1 MAKKKY
7 CILGESLK
15 HTMSPPIHQR
25 LFELKNR
32 QFDYEIVEV
41 TPDALEKN
49 SKYLNS
55 LSGYNVTIPH
65 KISIINYLD
74 NLDETAKRYGAV
86 NCVDNKNG
94 VLTGYNTDV
103 DGFLRSL
110 SSAGGKLDGKTLLLG
125 SGGVGRMMGI
135 EACRHGSDLTIAVLE
150 KMFPEAERVKSDI
163 LIQVPDAKVEIT
175 TFDKITGHYD
185 LLINATPV
193 GMFPTINACVVS
205 DEVIKNVGFVFDA
218 IYNPKTTLLM
228 KKADMYGVKNI
239 GGMAMLVW
247 QAVSAHEI
255 WDSDSYTDEQVQHI
269 IDEMQILVERDF
281 K

>member
-1 MAKKKY
+1 MAKKY

-15 HTMSPPIHQR
+15 HTMSPPIHER
-25 LFELKNR
+25 LFQLKNKVV
-32 QFDYEIVEV
+32 DYEIVEV
-41 TPDALEKN
+41 TPENLEKESAN
-49 SKYLNS
+49 INAFC
-55 LSGYNVTIPH
+55 GYNVTIPH
-65 KISIINYLD
+65 KIGIIKYL
-74 NLDETAKRYGAV
+74 NRLDETAKRYGAV
-86 NCVDNKNG
+86 NCVDNKDG

-110 SSAGGKLDGKTLLLG
+110 KSARGKLDGNTLLLG

-135 EACRHGSDLTIAVLE
+135 EACRHGSALTIAVLE
-150 KMFPEAERVKSDI
+150 NMIPEAQKVKDDI
-163 LIQVPDAKVEIT
+163 LIQAPKAEVEIV
-175 TFDKITGHYD
+175 TFEEISGKYD

-193 GMFPTINACVVS
+193 GMYPKTNACVVS
-205 DEVIKNVGFVFDA
+205 DEVIKNVDFVFDA

-228 KKADMYGVKNI
+228 KKADSFGIKNI

-255 WDSDSYTDEQVQHI
+255 WDGDSYTDEQIQLI